1 MSEIDQVKEEIG
13 FYKMI
18 LSIVLTALFAVVGWF
33 VLYDGQDIKSG
44 FALVAIV
51 SLIATWLIVQ
61 RIIFKLISKLKEL

>member
-18 LSIVLTALFAVVGWF
+18 LSIVLAALFAVVGWF
-33 VLYDGQDIKSG
+33 VLYDGQDVKSG